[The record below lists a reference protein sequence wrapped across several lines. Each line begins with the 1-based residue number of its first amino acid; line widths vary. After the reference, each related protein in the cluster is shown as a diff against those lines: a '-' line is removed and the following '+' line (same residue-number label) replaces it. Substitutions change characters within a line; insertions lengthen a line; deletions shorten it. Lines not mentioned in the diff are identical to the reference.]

1 MAKKVSA
8 HLLPWML
15 IGNILLIAI
24 IGLLFISE
32 ASVTE
37 SLTTFGEPYFLVK
50 RQAMWLLIGSIGC
63 IAASIFPLSWWHK
76 MAAPSYLGALG
87 LLLLLFIPGFSEPFN
102 GARRWLL
109 LGPVVIQP
117 TEFMKLGIVLFFSS
131 WLTKHQRLMPFLF
144 LTSLPLIAILL
155 QPDLGSM
162 LVIGGVAFGL
172 YFLAGGQIKYLLTV
186 AVLGVILVSGAIFGS
201 EYRQRRLMT
210 FINPELDP
218 LGASFHVR
226 QITLALGRGG
236 LFGQGIGNSQ
246 QRNAFLPEPSTDS
259 IFAITAE
266 EIGFVGGLVIISLYL
281 TLLWQLYRVVKKY
294 EPSTYAYLL
303 GSGIFLWIGF
313 QTLLNLAAVVA
324 LVPLTG
330 VPLPLFSYGGSS
342 LVTILLALGI
352 VIQLA
357 RKP

>member
-1 MAKKVSA
+1 MKKKA
-8 HLLPWML
+8 PAPLLPWLL
-15 IGNILLIAI
+15 IGNILLIAL
-24 IGLLFISE
+24 IGLLFVSE

-50 RQAMWLLIGSIGC
+50 RQAMWLCIGSIGC
-63 IAASIFPLSWWHK
+63 LAASLFPLSWWQK
-76 MAAPSYLGALG
+76 MAAPSYLGAMV
-87 LLLLLFIPGFSEPFN
+87 LLALLFVPGFSEPFN

-109 LGPVVIQP
+109 LGPIVVQP
-117 TEFMKLGIVLFFSS
+117 SEFMKLGIVLFFSS

-144 LTSLPLIAILL
+144 LTALPMSAVLL

-162 LVIGGVAFGL
+162 MVMGGVAFGL
-172 YFLAGGQIKYLLTV
+172 YYLAGGHLKYLLTV
-186 AVLGVILVSGAIFGS
+186 AVLGLILVSGAILGS

-210 FINPELDP
+210 FLNPELDP

-266 EIGFVGGLVIISLYL
+266 EVGFVGALVIISLYL
-281 TLLWQLYRVVKKY
+281 ALLLQLFRAVKKQ
-294 EPSTYAYLL
+294 EPGSYAYLV
-303 GSGIFLWIGF
+303 GAGVFIWIGV
-313 QTLLNLAAVVA
+313 QTLLNLSAVVA

-342 LVTILLALGI
+342 LVTILLGLGI